1 MSYIRAEEVLPKEL
15 IETIQHYVSGAAV
28 YIPSAEK
35 KDWGSG
41 TDTKAVLADRN
52 RRICREYAEG
62 ASVKELSV
70 RYALAEKTIQ
80 KILRRQRTAVDEKD

>member
-15 IETIQHYVSGAAV
+15 IETIQHYVSGAAI
-28 YIPSAEK
+28 YIPSAGK

-41 TDTKAVLADRN
+41 TDTKAVLGARN
-52 RRICREYAEG
+52 REICDAYADG
-62 ASVKELSV
+62 TTVKELAA

-80 KILRRQRTAVDEKD
+80 KILRSRRKGSGEKD